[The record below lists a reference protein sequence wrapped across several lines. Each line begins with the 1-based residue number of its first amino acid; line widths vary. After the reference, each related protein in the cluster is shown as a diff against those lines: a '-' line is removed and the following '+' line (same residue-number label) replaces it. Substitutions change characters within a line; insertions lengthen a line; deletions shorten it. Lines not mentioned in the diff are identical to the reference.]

1 MPSASLKKSARVT
14 ILLVME
20 HSLAYTRTLSRL
32 IHLLRHPGSTM
43 EEVRDTLRL
52 LVSHAR
58 ETPVSFEVDDWRL
71 SVDGSPV
78 PAATGFEELIGQL
91 YAHRV
96 RRLAIRQ
103 YATAAELIKLTRLL
117 AEPSSGSPAAFERRA
132 AALKLWNV
140 SLVVA
145 GGSESGDAQESAA
158 TSPERVV
165 LAHHLARVRGA
176 MVPLD
181 ATHALGELSSLG
193 EEHAEAGRAEAV
205 AEVLVGIVRAERD
218 LAEGVVREE
227 CARAVDRL
235 SKPAVTRLVAQLLPA
250 LKGRPSEYAEH
261 LAALGRTGTAGAA
274 ALIAHLMAADTIE
287 ERRVFFDAIVELRA
301 GIPML
306 IDALGHPQWYVVRN
320 AACLLGEMK
329 AEQAD
334 GALARLLE
342 HRDER
347 VREAA
352 AGALAELETPTAR
365 TALRRML
372 QDHSPSVRLHAAG
385 AFAAAGSATT
395 ATPLAAALD
404 AESDGD
410 VQLGIIAA
418 LGRLGTPD
426 AVQKLVKAV
435 SPSGGRG
442 KPVSYRVAALEALA
456 AARCTSVTPVLR
468 SLLTDAEQSV
478 RDTAKRLIATTA
490 LG

>member
-1 MPSASLKKSARVT
+1 
-14 ILLVME
+14 ME

-58 ETPVSFEVDDWRL
+58 ETAVSFEVDDWRL
-71 SVDGSPV
+71 SVDGAPV
-78 PAATGFEELIGQL
+78 AAATGLEELVGQL

-117 AEPSSGSPAAFERRA
+117 SEPSTGSPAAFERRA
-132 AALKLWNV
+132 VALKLWNV

-145 GGSESGDAQESAA
+145 GGTEDESAQAA
-158 TSPERVV
+158 TASPERVV
-165 LAHHLARVRGA
+165 LNHHLNRVRA
-176 MVPLD
+176 ATVPLD
-181 ATHALGELSSLG
+181 ATHALGALTSLG
-193 EEHAEAGRAEAV
+193 EAHAEAGRAEAV
-205 AEVLVGIVRAERD
+205 AEVLVGIARAERESND
-218 LAEGVVREE
+218 GAIREE
-227 CARAVDRL
+227 CARAIDRL

-250 LKGRPSEYAEH
+250 LKARPSEYSEH
-261 LAALGRTGTAGAA
+261 LGALGRTGTAGAA

-287 ERRVFFDAIVELRA
+287 QRRVFFDAIVELRA

-306 IDALGHPQWYVVRN
+306 IDALGHPQWFVVRN

-365 TALRRML
+365 AALRRML

-404 AESDGD
+404 AEPDSD

-435 SPSGGRG
+435 SPAGGRG
-442 KPVSYRVAALEALA
+442 KPISYRVAALEALA
-456 AARCTSVTPVLR
+456 AARGSSVTPILR
-468 SLLTDAEQSV
+468 SFLHDGDPTV

-490 LG
+490 LI

>member
-1 MPSASLKKSARVT
+1 
-14 ILLVME
+14 ME

-58 ETPVSFEVDDWRL
+58 ETPVAFEVDDWRL
-71 SVDGSPV
+71 SVDGTPV
-78 PAATGFEELIGQL
+78 TAATGFEELIGQL

-117 AEPSSGSPAAFERRA
+117 SEPPAGSPAAFERRA

-140 SLVVA
+140 SLVA
-145 GGSESGDAQESAA
+145 AGSEGEDAQAA
-158 TSPERVV
+158 TTSPERVV
-165 LAHHLARVRGA
+165 LSHHLARVRSST
-176 MVPLD
+176 VPLD
-181 ATHALGELSSLG
+181 ATHALAELVTLA
-193 EEHAEAGRAEAV
+193 EEHANAGRAEAV
-205 AEVLVGIVRAERD
+205 AEVLVGIARAEREAAD
-218 LAEGVVREE
+218 ALVREE
-227 CARAVDRL
+227 CARTVDRL
-235 SKPAVTRLVAQLLPA
+235 AKPTVTRLVAQLLPA
-250 LKGRPSEYAEH
+250 LKGRPSDYAEH

-306 IDALGHPQWYVVRN
+306 IDALGHPQWFVVRN

-404 AESDGD
+404 AEPDGD

-435 SPSGGRG
+435 TQTGSRP
-442 KPVSYRVAALEALA
+442 KPVSYRIAALEALA
-456 AARCTSVTPVLR
+456 AARGSSVNPILR
-468 SLLTDAEQSV
+468 SLLNDGEPTV

>member
-1 MPSASLKKSARVT
+1 
-14 ILLVME
+14 
-20 HSLAYTRTLSRL
+20 
-32 IHLLRHPGSTM
+32 M

-58 ETPVSFEVDDWRL
+58 ETAVSFEVDDWRL
-71 SVDGSPV
+71 SVDGSAV
-78 PAATGFEELIGQL
+78 LASTGFEELIGQL

-140 SLVVA
+140 TLLVA
-145 GGSESGDAQESAA
+145 GGDSPEAQAA
-158 TSPERVV
+158 ASSPERVV
-165 LAHHLARVRGA
+165 LAHHLARVRA
-176 MVPLD
+176 AVALD
-181 ATHALGELSSLG
+181 ATHALGELVTLG
-193 EEHAEAGRAEAV
+193 EEHANAGRAEAV
-205 AEVLVGIVRAERD
+205 AEVLVGVARAEREMAD
-218 LAEGVVREE
+218 GAVREE
-227 CARAVDRL
+227 CARAIEKL
-235 SKPAVTRLVAQLLPA
+235 SKPAVTRLVAQLLPV
-250 LKGRPSEYAEH
+250 LKGRPTEYAEH
-261 LAALGRTGTAGAA
+261 LAALGRTGAAGAA
-274 ALIAHLMAADTIE
+274 AMIAHLMAADTIE
-287 ERRVFFDAIVELRA
+287 ERRIFFDAIVELRA

-306 IDALGHPQWYVVRN
+306 IDALGHPQWFVVRN

-365 TALRRML
+365 MALRRML

-404 AESDGD
+404 AEPDGD

-435 SPSGGRG
+435 SPGGGRG
-442 KPVSYRVAALEALA
+442 KPVSYRIAALEALA
-456 AARCTSVTPVLR
+456 AARGSSVNPILR
-468 SLLTDAEQSV
+468 SLLTDGEPTV